1 MNLSLQSK
9 SKNKKNEMLRQRIR
23 RKIRKNQGFYQAARS
38 AVNVYSKLFGN
49 FHLLPDFL
57 IIGAPRSGSSSL
69 YSYLIQHHSILP
81 CKIKEP
87 NYFAMYYNRTPS
99 WYRTFFPTKLKK
111 FLCETKTKSRVVTG
125 EASTQYYWHPH
136 VPKRVKKLIP
146 NTKIIILLRNPIKRS
161 YSQYEMEVRH
171 GNEKLSFED
180 AIRNEKSRI
189 SNEIEKMQ
197 RDEDYFS
204 SKYTM
209 YAYLEKSIYVN
220 YIKNWLK
227 YFRKDQFLFLKSEI
241 FFQET
246 ESVLEKTFQFL
257 NLPSHK
263 FSDFKILRKGNY
275 QPIKKETQLSLVDYF
290 KPYNE
295 ELYSLIDQDFHWS

>member
-1 MNLSLQSK
+1 MQYNT
-9 SKNKKNEMLRQRIR
+9 KNKKDEMLRQRV
-23 RKIRKNQGFYQAARS
+23 RKKIGKNKSIYHIANS
-38 AVNVYSKLFGN
+38 AFDIYSKFFGN
-49 FHLLPDFL
+49 FYLLPDFL
-57 IIGAPRSGSSSL
+57 IIGAPRSGTSSL
-69 YSYLIQHHSILP
+69 YSYLVQHHSILP

-87 NYFAMYYNRTPS
+87 NYFSMYYNRSPS
-99 WYRTFFPTKLKK
+99 WYKTFFSTKWNK
-111 FLCETKTKSRVVTG
+111 FLCETKTKSKAITG

-146 NTKIIILLRNPIKRS
+146 NAKIIILLRNPIDRS

-171 GNEKLSFED
+171 DNEELTFEA
-180 AIRNEKSRI
+180 AIKEEKNRI
-189 SNEIEKMQ
+189 SNEMDKMSHN
-197 RDEDYFS
+197 EHYFS

-227 YFRKDQFLFLKSEI
+227 YFPKDQFLFLKSET

-246 ESVLEKTFQFL
+246 ESILEKTFQFL
-257 NLPSHK
+257 DLPSQK
-263 FSDFKILRKGNY
+263 FSNFKILRKGNY
-275 QPIKKETQLSLVDYF
+275 QPIKKETRISLIDYF